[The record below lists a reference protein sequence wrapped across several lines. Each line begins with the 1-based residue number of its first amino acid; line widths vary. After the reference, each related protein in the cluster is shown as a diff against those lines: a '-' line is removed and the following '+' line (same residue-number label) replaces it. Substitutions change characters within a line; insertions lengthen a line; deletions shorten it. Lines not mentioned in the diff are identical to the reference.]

1 VSSSALNVW
10 ASTRAERL
18 DRLRAAHVAVSGSG
32 PGRRWQTEELNHS
45 LVLRLASE
53 FQGFARE
60 LHDETV
66 SAVVTQVAPRSPQVQ
81 LALQIPYTSGRR
93 LDRGNADPGALGSDF
108 GLFGLQLWPELD
120 RRYLKRAPEWNRK
133 LEALNKARNGLAHDD
148 ALRLA
153 QVRAAGWPLTLGSVD
168 KWRRALDG
176 LTAAM
181 DDVVAVHVGRLFGA
195 RPW

>member
-1 VSSSALNVW
+1 VSSSALNEW
-10 ASTRAERL
+10 ASTRAQRL
-18 DRLRAAHVAVSGSG
+18 DRLKAAHAAVSGSG

-66 SAVVTQVAPRSPQVQ
+66 SAVVAQVAPHNPQVQ

-93 LDRGNADPGALGSDF
+93 LDRGNADAGGLGYDF
-108 GLFGLQLWPELD
+108 GLFGLQLWPELS
-120 RRYLKRAPEWNRK
+120 RRHGRRAREWRAK

-148 ALRLA
+148 ALKLA
-153 QVRAAGWPLTLGSVD
+153 QVRSDGWPMTLGSAD

-181 DDVVAVHVGRLFGA
+181 DDVVAAHVGRLFGA